1 MQNSHCLLGLVL
13 VFFYFCWINGKHSG
27 GVGGGPFPALS
38 QTQFPFRLTPRG
50 GKFLLKSTPSPGP
63 SDAKSE
69 EHAWR
74 AGHWLLLLFFGHY
87 YYYASTCND
96 YRDTFCILSDSYS
109 NHFTIRGGFPQILY
123 LYFRIRLKWG
133 NMGTVRPVVTQSKIL
148 IYVLTFELFPLFA
161 LVLGSIVLKQVV
173 PERRWLPT
181 TLSTLAQIS
190 SNQGALQRWNCKRNR
205 NEILK
210 RHKELIFE
218 RIGPTFTHLG
228 HSQKEKH

>member
-1 MQNSHCLLGLVL
+1 
-13 VFFYFCWINGKHSG
+13 
-27 GVGGGPFPALS
+27 
-38 QTQFPFRLTPRG
+38 
-50 GKFLLKSTPSPGP
+50 
-63 SDAKSE
+63 
-69 EHAWR
+69 
-74 AGHWLLLLFFGHY
+74 
-87 YYYASTCND
+87 
-96 YRDTFCILSDSYS
+96 
-109 NHFTIRGGFPQILY
+109 
-123 LYFRIRLKWG
+123 
-133 NMGTVRPVVTQSKIL
+133 MGTVRNVKRPVVTQSKIL
-148 IYVLTFELFPLFA
+148 IYVLRFELFPLFA